1 MGLDMWPSVG
11 FRSIRSTHFG
21 DATQDIWPRHVRL
34 FANSAVIAT
43 ITTADG
49 TADVA
54 TVLD

>member
-1 MGLDMWPSVG
+1 MRPSVG
-11 FRSIRSTHFG
+11 LGSTHFG
-21 DATQDIWPRHVRL
+21 RPTEDIRPRHVGL

-43 ITTADG
+43 ITPADG